1 MAEKRGGACL
11 LVRREERQLSNFTSL
26 FAPILQ
32 EHNVQA
38 YLSGHDH
45 TMQHHLCNGVNYFVA
60 GTGSKIVSHTL
71 DLLLLVHRDA

>member
-1 MAEKRGGACL
+1 M
-11 LVRREERQLSNFTSL
+11 RREERQLSNFTSL

-32 EHNVQA
+32 EHQVQA

-60 GTGSKIVSHTL
+60 GTGSKIVSHTVGRAL
-71 DLLLLVHRDA
+71 PKKSERW